1 LFTIIDSYSK
11 VFYYE
16 DIIYS
21 ISVIFGDVEDC
32 FVGHNALPST
42 PKTGGFRNDAWG
54 EHFDHLEHSFPTYAK
69 VDFTIAM

>member
-1 LFTIIDSYSK
+1 MH
-11 VFYYE
+11 V
-16 DIIYS
+16 
-21 ISVIFGDVEDC
+21 VIFGDVEDC
-32 FVGHNALPST
+32 FVGHNTLPST